1 MIEFGRGA
9 PWFIARSRQNP
20 RYNFSS
26 LGGRWLVMGF
36 MPRDP
41 QRRAQ
46 MIAVL
51 DAMRPS
57 LSSDGLVA
65 LAVTGEREVF
75 SAAED
80 DDALRWFLDDG
91 AIAAGYGALS
101 ADGTESGRWVLID
114 PSLRVVDWFDGPGAE
129 PRLLDRLSLLPSP
142 DAHAGTPLNAPV
154 LILPRVFEPEL
165 CRRLIAHYE
174 TEGGE
179 ISGTMR
185 EIDGRTVGVVD
196 GFKRRRD
203 AYVNDDA
210 FRLEL
215 RRRLERRVLPQI
227 HRAFQFEVTRLER
240 YVVARYDAEEGGWFR
255 PHRDNTTSGTAH
267 RKFACSINLNAE
279 EYEGGDLR
287 FPEYGSR
294 TYRPPTGGAVVFSCS
309 LLHEATPV
317 TRGTRYAFLPFFFDE
332 AGETLRQAN
341 LHTLD
346 LTKAQARA

>member
-9 PWFIARSRQNP
+9 PWFIAQSRTNP

-36 MPRDP
+36 LPKDP
-41 QRRAQ
+41 VRRAQ

-51 DAMRPS
+51 DRIRPS
-57 LSSDGLVA
+57 LSPHRLVA
-65 LAVTGEREVF
+65 LLLTGEPEVF
-75 SAAED
+75 ATATEGE
-80 DDALRWFLDDG
+80 AVRWFLDDG
-91 AIAAGYGALS
+91 QISRGYGAVG
-101 ADGTESGRWVLID
+101 ADGAEPGRWVLVD
-114 PSLRVVDWFDGPGAE
+114 PALRVVDWFDGPAAE
-129 PRLLDRLSLLPSP
+129 PRLLDHLEMLPAP
-142 DAHAGTPLNAPV
+142 DAHAGTPLSAPV

-165 CRRLIAHYE
+165 CRRLIALYDAA
-174 TEGGE
+174 GGE

-196 GFKRRRD
+196 SFKRRRD
-203 AYVNDDA
+203 AYVTDEA

-215 RRRLERRVLPQI
+215 RQRLERRVLPQI
-227 HRAFQFEVTRLER
+227 HRAFQFEASRLER
-240 YVVARYDAEEGGWFR
+240 YIVARYDAEEGGWFR

-279 EYEGGDLR
+279 DFEGGELR

-332 AGETLRQAN
+332 AGEAVRQAN
-341 LHTLD
+341 LHKLD
-346 LTKAQARA
+346 LVSGQSAG